1 MITTEKFNNKINKI
15 RIDNRNHAISKLET
29 GDLIKTKAD
38 ILPIIYHY
46 GIIEKKD
53 NEIYII
59 HNHPDKI
66 NSQGGNTTKELLN
79 DWIKG
84 KDIVSVEKTNLK
96 INDVNDLVE
105 NLKKYKY
112 DFINFN
118 CEHFVNFAKN
128 KDYVSPQVLR
138 WTSVAI
144 IGISVYFL
152 LKNKKL

>member
-1 MITTEKFNNKINKI
+1 MITTENFNNKLNKI
-15 RIDNRNHAISKLET
+15 KIENRKHVVSKLQT

-46 GIIEKKD
+46 GIIIREE

-66 NSQGGNTTKELLN
+66 NSKGGNTIKEPL
-79 DWIKG
+79 DKWIKG
-84 KDIVSVEKTNLK
+84 RDIVSVEHTNLK
-96 INDVNDLVE
+96 VDDINELVE
-105 NLKKYKY
+105 TLKNYKY

-118 CEHFVNFAKN
+118 CEHLVNFAKN

-138 WTSVAI
+138 WTSIAI
-144 IGISVYFL
+144 IGITVYFL

>member
-1 MITTEKFNNKINKI
+1 MTTTKKFNNNLNQIKIE
-15 RIDNRNHAISKLET
+15 NRKHIISKLQT

-46 GIIEKKD
+46 GIIEREGND
-53 NEIYII
+53 IFII

-66 NSQGGNTTKELLN
+66 NSKGGNTIKEPLEK
-79 DWIKG
+79 WIKG
-84 KDIVSVEKTNLK
+84 KDIVSVEHTDLK
-96 INDVNDLVE
+96 IDDINKLVE
-105 NLKKYKY
+105 TLKNYKY

-138 WTSVAI
+138 WTSIAI
-144 IGISVYFL
+144 IGITVYFL